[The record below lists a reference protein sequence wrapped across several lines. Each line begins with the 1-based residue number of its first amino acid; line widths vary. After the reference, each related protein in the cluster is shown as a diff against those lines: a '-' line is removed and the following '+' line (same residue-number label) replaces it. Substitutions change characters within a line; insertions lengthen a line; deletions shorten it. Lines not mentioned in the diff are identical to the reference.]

1 MAGDNKTLGKFNLD
15 GIPPAPRGMPQVE
28 VTFDI
33 DANGI
38 VHVSAKDKATGKEQK
53 IRIESSSGLQDD
65 EIERMVREAEDHRE
79 ADEAK
84 RERVEARNKAESMLH
99 QSRKT
104 LSDLEDKIDDEQKS
118 GIEEKITALE
128 TALQGDDADRINEAV
143 GELEGALHAV
153 AEQIYQAQAGGAEG
167 AAGAAGAGAAP
178 GAEAGGDAAD
188 DDDVIDAEF
197 EEAN

>member
-1 MAGDNKTLGKFNLD
+1 
-15 GIPPAPRGMPQVE
+15 MPQVE

-153 AEQIYQAQAGGAEG
+153 AEQIYQAQAGGDDTKRGSRHLMHAMT
-167 AAGAAGAGAAP
+167 
-178 GAEAGGDAAD
+178 DAVSKFAVRYSVYLD
-188 DDDVIDAEF
+188 ELFSI
-197 EEAN
+197 NI